1 MYTNIFVSDT
11 YTFFNDHSVS
21 LILFTYFIHIY
32 IYICNMYKWI
42 ATYCTFDIV

>member
-21 LILFTYFIHIY
+21 LILFTYSY